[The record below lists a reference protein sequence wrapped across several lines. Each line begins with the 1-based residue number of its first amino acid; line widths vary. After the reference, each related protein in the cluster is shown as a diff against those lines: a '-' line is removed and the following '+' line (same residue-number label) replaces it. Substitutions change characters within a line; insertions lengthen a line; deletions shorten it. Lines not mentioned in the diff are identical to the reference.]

1 MRCFLGGSASERIS
15 RPFPLVGLKA
25 EYRNRRDTLVD
36 NLLDVSHAELD
47 ARSVSAQSGLRAFE
61 VWTRPTGK
69 EVDEKFKGAGQKL
82 LSFVAPV
89 GGMFGGLLL
98 WFRLLLLVS

>member
-1 MRCFLGGSASERIS
+1 MFCRHSLT
-15 RPFPLVGLKA
+15 FPPAGLKA

-36 NLLDVSHAELD
+36 DLLDVSHAELD
-47 ARSVSAQSGLRAFE
+47 ARSVVASQTGPRAFE

-69 EVDEKFKGAGQKL
+69 EVDEKFKGGGQKL

-89 GGMFGGLLL
+89 GGMFGGFLL
-98 WFRLLLLVS
+98 WFRFLLLVG